1 MCIGHWGA
9 FYVFSYRP
17 TTCIQTCTVCWIL
30 IRNLEAEL
38 GGSRD
43 LGFVA
48 SWCTSLFAIE
58 SQTAKVQTLCW
69 CCFVCE
75 GLGNA
80 TGDSLAVRL
89 CVEKVGFEANELI
102 EMIQGEVGEVQSF
115 QRNTN
120 LDHILGQMPLSALLG
135 LISTREERFQ
145 PLLSEQVEF
154 LRQRLKRWANF
165 DSALVVPLG
174 RTDLVNRG
182 KTQILQVLGA
192 SESIPWKILFSCD
205 KRNKFRRYKLSGLL
219 AC

>member
-80 TGDSLAVRL
+80 TGDSLAPCASL
-89 CVEKVGFEANELI
+89 CRKSWLWSKWVDRDDSRRSWRSSKFSTKHKSWSHPWTNATLG
-102 EMIQGEVGEVQSF
+102 SF
-115 QRNTN
+115 RPHQYKRRE
-120 LDHILGQMPLSALLG
+120 
-135 LISTREERFQ
+135 ISTLAF
-145 PLLSEQVEF
+145 
-154 LRQRLKRWANF
+154 
-165 DSALVVPLG
+165 
-174 RTDLVNRG
+174 
-182 KTQILQVLGA
+182 GA
-192 SESIPWKILFSCD
+192 SGIPSSTFKTLSQLWLRPGGTPRSNRPGEPGQNTD
-205 KRNKFRRYKLSGLL
+205 SSSPGSFRKHPLENPFLMWQKKQIQAL
-219 AC
+219 QA